1 LPGRENGNWTYI
13 DVAGRVMDKAK
24 FDEWKTKF
32 YTLEGWDTSTGWP
45 TRSTLEGLGLNKVAD
60 KLEANGKLGA
70 S

>member
-1 LPGRENGNWTYI
+1 
-13 DVAGRVMDKAK
+13 MDKAK

-45 TRSTLEGLGLNKVAD
+45 TRSTLEELGLDQVAD

-70 S
+70 G